1 MARPLRIEYEGAFYH
16 ITARG
21 NERNTI
27 FYDKTDYERFKG
39 YLKEAKERYGYI
51 LHCYVLM
58 TNHYHLLIETPQ
70 GNMSQVMHYVNAS
83 YTNYLNKK
91 RGRSGHLF
99 QGRYKAILIDHNNYL
114 LELSR
119 YVHLNPVRA
128 HLVERP
134 EEYAHSSYR
143 SYISKEREAIVSPEF
158 ILGMIYRDH
167 KSAASRYRAFVEM
180 AIGKKVQ
187 NPLKEVYGGVI
198 LGSQQF
204 IKDALS
210 KLKATVWRQEDIAQ
224 RRELLTAWRAEDIMG
239 TVAQYF
245 DLSLDE
251 FLADGKAGR
260 DIAIYLLKSHA
271 GMTNRQIGG
280 LFGGISYS
288 AVTKA
293 RQRFS
298 VKLAKDRSLQRTV
311 KEIRGRMSYV
321 KT

>member
-1 MARPLRIEYEGAFYH
+1 M
-16 ITARG
+16 
-21 NERNTI
+21 I
-27 FYDKTDYERFKG
+27 FYEKIDYERFKG
-39 YLKEAKERYGYI
+39 YLTEAKERYGYV

-70 GNMSQVMHYVNAS
+70 GNISQVMHYVNAS

-134 EEYAHSSYR
+134 EDYAYSSYR
-143 SYISKEREAIVSPEF
+143 SYISKEREAIVSPEL
-158 ILGMIYRDH
+158 ILSMISLDH
-167 KSAASRYRAFVEM
+167 KSAARRYRAFVEM
-180 AIGKKVQ
+180 AIGKDVQ
-187 NPLKEVYGGVI
+187 SPLKDVYGGVI

-210 KLKATVWRQEDIAQ
+210 KLKETVWRQEDIAQ

-239 TVAQYF
+239 AVAQYF

-251 FLADGKAGR
+251 FLANGKAGR

-288 AVTKA
+288 AVAKA
-293 RQRFS
+293 HQRFS
-298 VKLAKDRSLQRTV
+298 VKVMKDRSLQKTV
-311 KEIRGRMSYV
+311 KEIRGRMSHV